1 MTPLTDT
8 TFPGYFQASFSP
20 KAGYYVLG
28 YKGPEV
34 PWQRLIETGPGE
46 DREFFFFFFFPS
58 PNSSPGRERTLKS
71 TVFFTVFTGAN
82 VLLEG
87 NAELNKTISEF
98 LKPLVTRTTIENDG
112 YGKCTFLLLLPSS
125 NPLTN

>member
-46 DREFFFFFFFPS
+46 DREFFFFFLPISKFLTWERENAKINCFFYCFYRS
-58 PNSSPGRERTLKS
+58 ECVIGR
-71 TVFFTVFTGAN
+71 
-82 VLLEG
+82 
-87 NAELNKTISEF
+87 
-98 LKPLVTRTTIENDG
+98 
-112 YGKCTFLLLLPSS
+112 
-125 NPLTN
+125 

>member
-1 MTPLTDT
+1 MTPLTDP

-46 DREFFFFFFFPS
+46 DREFFFFF
-58 PNSSPGRERTLKS
+58 SSHLQIPHLGERER
-71 TVFFTVFTGAN
+71 
-82 VLLEG
+82 
-87 NAELNKTISEF
+87 
-98 LKPLVTRTTIENDG
+98 
-112 YGKCTFLLLLPSS
+112 
-125 NPLTN
+125 